1 MRTASST
8 TTCAA
13 ISNPSTPG
21 QLAPAGLAS
30 TVVGRSPGRRL
41 DPEALMRWLLTTAII
56 VGIVLLV
63 VGLLGAALR
72 ILLWIGI
79 VVLVIAVIGWL
90 VRLVTGRRA

>member
-1 MRTASST
+1 
-8 TTCAA
+8 
-13 ISNPSTPG
+13 
-21 QLAPAGLAS
+21 
-30 TVVGRSPGRRL
+30 
-41 DPEALMRWLLTTAII
+41 MRWLLTIAII